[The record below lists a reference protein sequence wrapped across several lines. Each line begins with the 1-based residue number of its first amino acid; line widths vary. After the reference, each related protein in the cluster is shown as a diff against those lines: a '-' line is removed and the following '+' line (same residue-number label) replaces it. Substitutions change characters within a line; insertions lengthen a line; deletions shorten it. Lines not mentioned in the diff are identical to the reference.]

1 MRETSHL
8 IYEFGEFQLEPDER
22 RLMHDGKPVPLTP
35 KAFDTLVM
43 LVERAGHLVEKEE
56 LISALWPDSFVEE
69 ANVAQHVWTIRKTL
83 GEADHGGPF
92 IETVPKKGFRF
103 TAPVVR
109 KSRLDKE
116 SPVSAKA
123 IRAVPSPLARRGAPT
138 GAVAASDTAAHV
150 FAGLP
155 GNTARLALIA
165 AALIA
170 VTAFGLLAY
179 KFLGRKPASAPSHF
193 HRFQVNKLTTN
204 GNALFASISRDG
216 KYVAYVMNEA
226 GKQSLWLRQAAV
238 DSNVRIMPPRDGEYL
253 GTAFSFDGNY
263 LFYGYAGSGSE
274 AKPALYRIPVLS
286 SGATPVRMNL
296 YTGPQVTSHDG
307 KKVAFY
313 RYDEAAHA
321 DVLVV
326 ANTDGNNEQTIATAN
341 WPEKFGF
348 NWDATPAWSADDAQL
363 TSVQV
368 NTTTGNFFLNMLD
381 VRLASRARNT
391 VTLSGQRFE
400 WLGGLAILP
409 DTTGVIATAKAQG
422 ASFFQLWQ
430 LSRDG
435 SARQITS
442 DLSDYLGLGLTAD
455 AKALLT
461 IQRQVLSNIW
471 TAANPQAAPT
481 AITSGAGRYFDLCW
495 APDGKILYAS
505 DASGSANVYE
515 MGADGSN
522 IKALTDA
529 GRNYAPA
536 VSPDGRF
543 IAFHSNRSGTFQIW
557 LADRDGGNPRQLTSG
572 LTQGIPIELNRLVAS
587 ESNWPQ
593 FSSDGR
599 WVFYEHF
606 DSDSAGSLWKISVD
620 GGEPIRLSQQPTV
633 RLAVSPDGK
642 WIASWFR
649 DKEPTGHWRLGILPS
664 AGGPPAQ
671 LFDVASTVQIS
682 WDAALQWTGDSSAVT
697 YIDHRGGVEN
707 LWAQPLAGGPAK
719 PVTDFKENRI
729 FSFAWSHDGRLL
741 ASRGV
746 QTNDVVLIT
755 DTP

>member
-1 MRETSHL
+1 LPPE
-8 IYEFGEFQLEPDER
+8 LER
-22 RLMHDGKPVPLTP
+22 
-35 KAFDTLVM
+35 
-43 LVERAGHLVEKEE
+43 
-56 LISALWPDSFVEE
+56 I
-69 ANVAQHVWTIRKTL
+69 
-83 GEADHGGPF
+83 
-92 IETVPKKGFRF
+92 
-103 TAPVVR
+103 VR
-109 KSRLDKE
+109 KALRKNREERYQLARELAIDLRSLRRDLE
-116 SPVSAKA
+116 VELELGRSQASSAAAVSG
-123 IRAVPSPLARRGAPT
+123 SARRGART
-138 GAVAASDTAAHV
+138 GAVAASDTAAHG
-150 FAGLP
+150 FAGLT
-155 GNTARLALIA
+155 GNTARLALMA
-165 AALIA
+165 VALIA
-170 VTAFGLLAY
+170 ITGFGLLAY
-179 KFLGRKPASAPSHF
+179 KFLGRKPAAAPSHF
-193 HRFQVNKLTTN
+193 QRFQVNKLTTN

-238 DSNVRIMPPRDGEYL
+238 DSSVRIMPPRDGEYL
-253 GTAFSFDGNY
+253 GTAFSSDGNY
-263 LFYGYAGSGSE
+263 LFYGYAGSGSD

-296 YTGPQVTSHDG
+296 YTGPLATSHDG

-321 DVLVV
+321 DVLVL

-348 NWDATPAWSADDAQL
+348 SWDATPAWSADDAQL

-368 NTTTGNFFLNMLD
+368 NTTTGSFFLSMLD
-381 VRLASRARNT
+381 VRLASRATNT
-391 VTLSGQRFE
+391 VTLTGQRFE
-400 WLGGLAILP
+400 LLDGLAILP

-505 DASGSANVYE
+505 DASGSANIYE

-572 LTQGIPIELNRLVAS
+572 AS
-587 ESNWPQ
+587 ESHWPQ
-593 FSSDGR
+593 FSNDGR
-599 WVFYEHF
+599 WVFYEHY
-606 DSDSAGSLWKISVD
+606 DYESAGSLWKISVN

-642 WIASWFR
+642 WLAAWVR
-649 DKEPTGHWRLGILPS
+649 DKQPPGQWRLGILPS
-664 AGGPPAQ
+664 AGGTPAQ
-671 LFDVASTVQIS
+671 LFAVAPTVQIS

-729 FSFAWSHDGRLL
+729 FSFAWSRDGRLL

-746 QTNDVVLIT
+746 QTNDVVLISE
-755 DTP
+755 TP